1 MLKSFLNQNFTT
13 IEDLASID
21 QVIKRIE
28 GERLWLKE
36 QASPEGKQ
44 NQWDLAGSLIQQL
57 ETIVDQDDVAAIDEL
72 IQKYGKIELLTSAKQ
87 ELSKKLILKNIKTLY
102 DKYLDLTDKLND
114 FELLELPRLKI
125 DDAIGHL
132 EELRT
137 EVEAYE
143 KTETDDPS
151 SAASH
156 TEYVDLLQS
165 KFQSVAGG
173 EMKERL
179 TSEFKSLIREW
190 DDEQKIR
197 TKDIASMRRS
207 FGQLVRLQ
215 SIYNLG
221 DQIDTFW
228 ALDCLASNFKVKFVF
243 HFEGS
248 SETNRLNK
256 PEYALNYLQAYLK
269 KSVPAVE
276 KLFGSTFKQYFPDK
290 SLKKNF
296 IISLLSP
303 VKQKFDREMD
313 SVSKHEGL
321 LSHLILE
328 LQKFDQNLSKTY
340 NFTPV
345 EPEYTRLLTSSLIL
359 SNEDVFNLWLN
370 NEKNFV
376 NHRYEE
382 IISKKDAFAIDKD
395 FVENGKTKPTRSAI
409 NLKSLLE
416 GISDNYAM
424 LPTKFQ
430 VKFLSEVQLRLLN
443 LYFANLKQGFNALD
457 TIIHGKINDEVSAL
471 GRICRIWCSSK
482 YIIETMATWGESI
495 VFLELWSSINGNS
508 RLDTTFFDSVIK
520 GYNKELMTQLPRKIH
535 AYFERELNK
544 TMKSYFISHSSWAT
558 ISEMEPGPSRELDV
572 TLAALKNDLTYLR
585 TVVSYSD
592 FLKIQLVLS
601 DAVTSYFEKNVIYCN
616 KFSVGG
622 ALQLEADYN
631 EFYQSLGL
639 LRDNAHFGNTQEI
652 ISVLKCQSISE
663 VYSLPFR
670 WLKEYQVNELVSR
683 KNL

>member
-1 MLKSFLNQNFTT
+1 MLKSFLNQNFTS
-13 IEDLASID
+13 IDDLASVD
-21 QVIKRIE
+21 QVIKHIE
-28 GERLWLKE
+28 DGRLRLKE
-36 QASPEGKQ
+36 QTNPEGGQ
-44 NQWDLAGSLIQQL
+44 SRWALAGSLIQQL
-57 ETIVDQDDVAAIDEL
+57 ESIVDQDDIAAIDVL
-72 IQKYGKIELLTSAKQ
+72 IQKYGKIELLTSSKQ
-87 ELSKKLILKNIKTLY
+87 ELSKKLVLKNIKTLY
-102 DKYLDLTDKLND
+102 DRYLDLTDKLND
-114 FELLELPRLKI
+114 FELLELPKLEV
-125 DDAIGHL
+125 DDAIGRL
-132 EELRT
+132 EKLRM
-137 EVEAYE
+137 EVKAYE
-143 KTETDDPS
+143 ETETDLPS
-151 SAASH
+151 VAASH
-156 TEYVDLLQS
+156 TEYIDLLRA
-165 KFQSVAGG
+165 KFQSVVGG
-173 EMKERL
+173 ELRERL
-179 TSEFKSLIREW
+179 ASEFEALIRDW
-190 DDEQKIR
+190 DNEQK
-197 TKDIASMRRS
+197 TKTNDIASMRKT
-207 FGQLVRLQ
+207 FGQLARLQ
-215 SIYNLG
+215 SICNLR
-221 DQIDTFW
+221 DQTDAFW
-228 ALDCLASNFKVKFVF
+228 ALDCLASNFKVKFVY

-269 KSVPAVE
+269 RSVPAVE
-276 KLFGSTFKQYFPDK
+276 KLFGSTFRQYFPNK
-290 SLKKNF
+290 SIKKNF
-296 IISLLSP
+296 IISLLKP
-303 VKQKFDREMD
+303 VKEKFDWEMGA
-313 SVSKHEGL
+313 VSKHEGL

-340 NFTPV
+340 NFTPA

-382 IISKKDAFAIDKD
+382 IISKKDAFTIDKD

-416 GISDNYAM
+416 GISNNYAM

-457 TIIHGKINDEVSAL
+457 TIIHGKINDEVSVL
-471 GRICRIWCSSK
+471 ERICRIWCSSK

-508 RLDTTFFDSVIK
+508 RLETTFFDSVIK
-520 GYNKELMTQLPRKIH
+520 GYNKELMMQLPRKIH

-558 ISEMEPGPSRELDV
+558 MSENEPGPSRELDV
-572 TLAALKNDLTYLR
+572 ALAALKNDLTYLR

-592 FLKIQLVLS
+592 FLKIQLILS
-601 DAVTSYFEKNVIYCN
+601 DAITSYFERNVIYCN

-639 LRDNAHFGNTQEI
+639 LRDNAHFGKTQEI
-652 ISVLKCQSISE
+652 ISVLKCNSVSE
-663 VYSLPFR
+663 AYSLPFS
-670 WLKEYQVNELVSR
+670 WLKQYQVNELVSR

>member
-1 MLKSFLNQNFTT
+1 MLKSFLNQNFTS
-13 IEDLASID
+13 IDDLASVD
-21 QVIKRIE
+21 QVIKHIE
-28 GERLWLKE
+28 DGRLRLKE
-36 QASPEGKQ
+36 QTNPEGGQ
-44 NQWDLAGSLIQQL
+44 NRWALAGSLIQQL
-57 ETIVDQDDVAAIDEL
+57 ESIVDQDDIAAIDVL

-87 ELSKKLILKNIKTLY
+87 ELSKKLVLKNIKTLY
-102 DKYLDLTDKLND
+102 DRYLDLTDKLND
-114 FELLELPRLKI
+114 FELLELPKLEV
-125 DDAIGHL
+125 DDAIGRL
-132 EELRT
+132 EKLHM
-137 EVEAYE
+137 EVKAYE
-143 KTETDDPS
+143 ETETDGPS
-151 SAASH
+151 VAASH
-156 TEYVDLLQS
+156 TEYIDLLRA
-165 KFQSVAGG
+165 KFQSVVGG
-173 EMKERL
+173 ELRERL
-179 TSEFKSLIREW
+179 ASEFEALIRDW
-190 DDEQKIR
+190 DNEQK
-197 TKDIASMRRS
+197 TKTNDIASMRKT
-207 FGQLVRLQ
+207 FGQLARLQ
-215 SIYNLG
+215 SICNLR
-221 DQIDTFW
+221 DQTDAIW
-228 ALDCLASNFKVKFVF
+228 ALDCLASNFKVKFVY

-269 KSVPAVE
+269 RSVPAVE
-276 KLFGSTFKQYFPDK
+276 KLFGSTFRRYFPNK
-290 SLKKNF
+290 SIKKNF
-296 IISLLSP
+296 IISLLKP
-303 VKQKFDREMD
+303 VKEKFDREMGA
-313 SVSKHEGL
+313 VSKHEGL

-340 NFTPV
+340 NFTPA

-382 IISKKDAFAIDKD
+382 IISKKDAFTIDKD

-416 GISDNYAM
+416 GISNNYAM

-457 TIIHGKINDEVSAL
+457 TIIHGKINDEVSVL
-471 GRICRIWCSSK
+471 ERICRIWCSSK

-508 RLDTTFFDSVIK
+508 RLETTFFDSVIK
-520 GYNKELMTQLPRKIH
+520 GYNKELMMQLPRKIH

-558 ISEMEPGPSRELDV
+558 MSENEPGPSRELDV
-572 TLAALKNDLTYLR
+572 ALAALKNDLTYLR

-592 FLKIQLVLS
+592 FLKIQLILS
-601 DAVTSYFEKNVIYCN
+601 DAITSYFERNVIYCN

-639 LRDNAHFGNTQEI
+639 LRDNAHFGKTQEI
-652 ISVLKCQSISE
+652 ISVLKCNSVSE
-663 VYSLPFR
+663 AYSLPFS
-670 WLKEYQVNELVSR
+670 WLKQYQVNELVSR

>member
-1 MLKSFLNQNFTT
+1 MLKSFLNQNFTS
-13 IEDLASID
+13 IDDLASVD
-21 QVIKRIE
+21 QVIKHIE
-28 GERLWLKE
+28 DGRLRLKE
-36 QASPEGKQ
+36 QTNPEGGQ
-44 NQWDLAGSLIQQL
+44 NRWALAGSLIQQL
-57 ETIVDQDDVAAIDEL
+57 ESIVDQDDIAAIDVL

-87 ELSKKLILKNIKTLY
+87 ELSKKLVLKNIKTLY
-102 DKYLDLTDKLND
+102 DRYLDLTDKLND
-114 FELLELPRLKI
+114 FELLELPKLEV
-125 DDAIGHL
+125 DDAIGRL
-132 EELRT
+132 EKLRM
-137 EVEAYE
+137 EVKAYE
-143 KTETDDPS
+143 ETETDGPS
-151 SAASH
+151 VAASH
-156 TEYVDLLQS
+156 TEYIDLLRA
-165 KFQSVAGG
+165 KFQSVVGG
-173 EMKERL
+173 ELRERL
-179 TSEFKSLIREW
+179 ASEFEALIRDW
-190 DDEQKIR
+190 DNEQK
-197 TKDIASMRRS
+197 TKTNDIASMRKT
-207 FGQLVRLQ
+207 FGQLARLQ
-215 SIYNLG
+215 SICNLR
-221 DQIDTFW
+221 DQTDAFW
-228 ALDCLASNFKVKFVF
+228 ALDCLASNFKVKFVY

-269 KSVPAVE
+269 RSVPAVE
-276 KLFGSTFKQYFPDK
+276 KLFGSTFRRYFPNK
-290 SLKKNF
+290 SIKKNF
-296 IISLLSP
+296 IISLLKP
-303 VKQKFDREMD
+303 VKEKFDREMGA
-313 SVSKHEGL
+313 VSKHEGL

-340 NFTPV
+340 NFTPA

-382 IISKKDAFAIDKD
+382 IISKKDAFTIDKD

-416 GISDNYAM
+416 GISNNYAM

-457 TIIHGKINDEVSAL
+457 TIIHGKINDEVSVL
-471 GRICRIWCSSK
+471 ERICRIWCSSK

-508 RLDTTFFDSVIK
+508 RLETTFFDSVIK
-520 GYNKELMTQLPRKIH
+520 GYNKELMMQLPRKIH

-558 ISEMEPGPSRELDV
+558 MSENEPGPSRELDV
-572 TLAALKNDLTYLR
+572 ALAALKNDLTYLR

-592 FLKIQLVLS
+592 FLKIQLILS
-601 DAVTSYFEKNVIYCN
+601 DAITSYFERNVIYCN

-639 LRDNAHFGNTQEI
+639 LRDNAHFGKTQEI
-652 ISVLKCQSISE
+652 ISVLKCTSVSE
-663 VYSLPFR
+663 AYSLPFS
-670 WLKEYQVNELVSR
+670 WLKQYQVNELVSR